1 MFVLITAHASKSP
14 FELPPMSIP
23 DVLMTPVVNLWRT
36 YNGFV
41 ANIDTLNGPVFFLGT
56 LKSWHQITKDVLYVT
71 VSLIGDGIAV
81 WLGVPKFTLSALK
94 THRFTDA
101 GSSGVTI
108 TMSSS
113 FLLSY
118 SSLVPVSCQL

>member
-1 MFVLITAHASKSP
+1 MFVLITAHASKSL

-23 DVLMTPVVNLWRT
+23 DVLTTPVVNLWRT

-41 ANIDTLNGPVFFLGT
+41 ENIDILNGPVFFLGT

-81 WLGVPKFTLSALK
+81 WLGVPKFTLSA
-94 THRFTDA
+94 
-101 GSSGVTI
+101 S
-108 TMSSS
+108 
-113 FLLSY
+113 
-118 SSLVPVSCQL
+118 